1 MTDLSGKRVAMLVED
16 EFEDLELTGPLEAL
30 RAAGAVVTLVGPA
43 QGATYRGKRGEAVVT
58 SDLAAGAARMKD
70 FDALVIPGGH
80 APDKMRMRHAMVDLA
95 RDAMEAGK
103 PVAAICHGPQ
113 LLISANAVRG
123 RTLTCW
129 PSIAIDVK
137 NAGGLYVDKPV
148 VEDGNLITSR
158 KPDDVPAFSEAII
171 RALSRVPALR
181 LHQRSGIL
189 GVPIVSFVVQ
199 TLGRRRGG
207 HLLGPAAPQPRVGGR
222 ELDAVQQDHRLDVD
236 PHQEH
241 DDRRDRSVD
250 AREARHVAHVPREAS
265 SAPFQSSPVTSAPI
279 QTSRNRTLAFGTK

>member
-1 MTDLSGKRVAMLVED
+1 MGDSAALSGKRVAMLVED

-30 RAAGAVVTLVGPA
+30 RAAGATVTVVGPTC
-43 QGATYRGKRGEAVVT
+43 GARFTGKRGEAAIT
-58 SDLAAGAARMKD
+58 SDLAAGAARIED

-95 RDAMEAGK
+95 RDAMDAGK

-113 LLISANAVRG
+113 VLISADALRG

-158 KPDDVPAFSEAII
+158 KPDDVPVFSQAII
-171 RALSRVPALR
+171 RALTGKS
-181 LHQRSGIL
+181 
-189 GVPIVSFVVQ
+189 
-199 TLGRRRGG
+199 
-207 HLLGPAAPQPRVGGR
+207 
-222 ELDAVQQDHRLDVD
+222 
-236 PHQEH
+236 
-241 DDRRDRSVD
+241 
-250 AREARHVAHVPREAS
+250 
-265 SAPFQSSPVTSAPI
+265 
-279 QTSRNRTLAFGTK
+279 